1 MSIYLGG
8 LDAYDPVSFGD
19 DVEYLIQKA
28 IKEVALKDLFDT
40 ESDFYDNLIQEIKD
54 LLHSFCHDIA
64 DEAWDQGEESGRES
78 GYESGYESAS
88 DEMYSQGY
96 VDDLEETISDLRS
109 EVSSCEESRDELEE
123 ELQEA
128 RSSSVSVDVEEIR
141 RAVKADL
148 LAEMTPDD
156 DYYYED

>member
-1 MSIYLGG
+1 
-8 LDAYDPVSFGD
+8 
-19 DVEYLIQKA
+19 
-28 IKEVALKDLFDT
+28 
-40 ESDFYDNLIQEIKD
+40 
-54 LLHSFCHDIA
+54 
-64 DEAWDQGEESGRES
+64 
-78 GYESGYESAS
+78 
-88 DEMYSQGY
+88 MYSQGY

-123 ELQEA
+123 ELEEA
-128 RSSSVSVDVEEIR
+128 RSSRVSIDVEEIR